1 MKAVTDLTLLALLF
15 VNSATSQANL
25 TTALSATENATALPG
40 VATTDA
46 NETDFTEIVSTT
58 TTHSSST
65 ALSSTSP
72 IIDTNSSFTIPTPGI
87 TGGESTTSTDL
98 LSTSD
103 IVFSSTSDV
112 FTTMVTSKTQSNN
125 EVSPSTKDSQ
135 SPGPSTSTTSLETS
149 NLNTTGPSNPCQDDP
164 CADNSLCVGL
174 HNTRFCLCLE
184 GYYYNSST
192 CKKGKVFPGTI
203 SVEVSETFNSE
214 EKNSVAYQDF
224 YSDITSFFEN
234 VFGTSVYGQTVI
246 LAVSTPPSARSE
258 MRAGDKVVN
267 VAIVTILTETTNEN
281 ETSVANIIDKAIR
294 NNPRNIKGYSLVL
307 RCDYYGCNED
317 GNGCINSLACECK
330 SDLIRPNP
338 QSTFCVASSL
348 KCPDTCNAEHK
359 QCLVKKT
366 GADPECVCVPGYQE
380 DANGNCQ
387 KCAFGY
393 SGLNCE
399 DNFQLILT
407 IVGTIAGIVILSMI
421 IALIFTARSNNK
433 KKDIETENLIEE
445 DFQNLRLQSTGFSNL
460 GAEGNIFPKVRITAS
475 KDSHMHNPYAS
486 HSNVPRPDY

>member
-1 MKAVTDLTLLALLF
+1 MKAVTHLTLLALLF
-15 VNSATSQANL
+15 VNSATSQANSTATL
-25 TTALSATENATALPG
+25 STTETPTALSEL
-40 VATTDA
+40 ATTDA
-46 NETDFTEIVSTT
+46 NETDFTEIVNTT
-58 TTHSSST
+58 TPSSST

-72 IIDTNSSFTIPTPGI
+72 VIDTNSSFTIPTPST
-87 TGGESTTSTDL
+87 TGGESTTSTSL

-103 IVFSSTSDV
+103 LIFSSTSDA

-125 EVSPSTKDSQ
+125 EVSPSTKDSP
-135 SPGPSTSTTSLETS
+135 SSGPSTSTTSPETS
-149 NLNTTGPSNPCQDDP
+149 NVNTAGPSNPCQDDP

-174 HNTRFCLCLE
+174 NNTHFCLCLE
-184 GYYYNSST
+184 GHYYNSST

-203 SVEVSETFNSE
+203 LVRVSETFNSE

-224 YSDITSFFEN
+224 YSEITSFFEN

-246 LAVSTPPSARSE
+246 LAVSTPLSARSE

-267 VAIVTILTETTNEN
+267 VTIVTILTETTNEN
-281 ETSVANIIDKAIR
+281 ETDVTDIINKAIA
-294 NNPRNIKGYSLVL
+294 NDSGNLLEYDLIH
-307 RCDYYGCNED
+307 RCDYYGCKEAANE
-317 GNGCINSLACECK
+317 CINSLTCECK
-330 SDLIRPNP
+330 SDLLRPNP
-338 QSTFCVASSL
+338 QSPFCVASSL
-348 KCPDTCNAEHK
+348 KCPDACNAEHK
-359 QCLVKKT
+359 QCLVKET

-433 KKDIETENLIEE
+433 KKDIEAENLIDE

-460 GAEGNIFPKVRITAS
+460 GAEGSIFPKIRIAAS
-475 KDSHMHNPYAS
+475 KDSHVHNPYAS

>member
-1 MKAVTDLTLLALLF
+1 MSPNTCIF
-15 VNSATSQANL
+15 VPPATSQ
-25 TTALSATENATALPG
+25 TSSISTLSATETATSVSTTETALPE
-40 VATTDA
+40 VATTVA
-46 NETDFTEIVSTT
+46 TETSTT
-58 TTHSSST
+58 TPST
-65 ALSSTSP
+65 SAALSSTSP
-72 IIDTNSSFTIPTPGI
+72 ISNTNSSFTVPTPNT
-87 TGGESTTSTDL
+87 TGSQSTTSANL

-103 IVFSSTSDV
+103 IIFSSTSDV
-112 FTTMVTSKTQSNN
+112 FTTVVTSKAQSNN
-125 EVSPSTKDSQ
+125 DVSPSTKDNRS
-135 SPGPSTSTTSLETS
+135 SGPSTSTTSLETS
-149 NLNTTGPSNPCQDDP
+149 NLNTAGPSSPCQGDP

-174 HNTRFCLCLE
+174 NNTHFCLCLE

-192 CKKGKVFPGTI
+192 CKKGKVFPGMI
-203 SVEVSETFNSE
+203 LVKVPETFNSE
-214 EKNSVAYQDF
+214 EKNSMAYQDF
-224 YSDITSFFEN
+224 HSKITSFFEN

-246 LAVSTPPSARSE
+246 LAVSRPLSARSE
-258 MRAGDKVVN
+258 LRAGDNVN
-267 VAIVTILTETTNEN
+267 VTIVTILAETTNEN
-281 ETSVANIIDKAIR
+281 EKNVTAKIVEAIE
-294 NNPRNIKGYSLVL
+294 NNPGDIQMYDSIL
-307 RCDYYGCNED
+307 RCDYYGCKED
-317 GNGCINSLACECK
+317 LDECINSLACECK
-330 SDLIRPNP
+330 SDLLRPNP
-338 QSTFCVASSL
+338 QSPFCVASSL

-366 GADPECVCVPGYQE
+366 GADPECVCELGYQE

-393 SGLNCE
+393 RGFNCE

-460 GAEGNIFPKVRITAS
+460 GAEGNIFPKVRIAAS
-475 KDSHMHNPYAS
+475 KDSHVHNPYAS